1 MLDIAINHIEELKQK
16 MNSIWFDEKYKF
28 YNNDLYYSD
37 FKVDDDTWNRH
48 QFVSL
53 DKNGC
58 VIGYIGYSVSRQTHS
73 CSNLAIINF
82 SDNKM
87 IFGTDLGQALK
98 DIFEKFKFKKLN
110 FKVVIGNPIEK
121 SYDKMIN
128 KYGGRVVGIYSDE
141 TKLIDGEYYP
151 VKLYEILRENYM
163 MNAHLEFYN
172 KDIPYVYNCSK
183 KILYPPKNF
192 ITYNI
197 ITDDNEIYKKEVQV
211 DECLADEIKELW
223 SKGIKTC
230 GCCCGHGFALGFIE
244 VTYDCIKDME
254 NMGYVHYIY
263 PINCGGTERKD
274 AFIPKSY
281 GHIHNGYSHGVLG

>member
-87 IFGTDLGQALK
+87 IFGIDLGQALK

-110 FKVVIGNPIEK
+110 FEVVIGNLVEK

-163 MNAHLEFYN
+163 MNAHPEFYN

-263 PINCGGTERKD
+263 PIDCGGTERKD